1 MARTAEGQ
9 VSARKGGIFL
19 PRRMLGAALIVA
31 LGSVA
36 GALPSAAQYAPAAP
50 AQQQPFSPFAP
61 FPSIT
66 PAPAEAPRPV
76 TRPVERT
83 QVKPHVARPRPSR
96 RKVVERKTSRRK
108 LSESNESQREIATR
122 KASRKKPSQTNE
134 SRRKISENKG
144 SRRKLSERNVNQ
156 REVAEGKGYKRL
168 SDLVNFPKFFPGLGI
183 IFVKPD
189 TMPTGPYL
197 CFDREDRLV
206 ATVYM
211 IAVKDMDDHKTLEAA
226 GVTAPVDHVSFYFNP
241 GHPGMDMPHYHFVIW
256 HVSKKEE
263 ARVAQ

>member
-1 MARTAEGQ
+1 MARTAGQ
-9 VSARKGGIFL
+9 VSARRGVFAQG
-19 PRRMLGAALIVA
+19 RMLGAALIVV
-31 LGSVA
+31 LGPVA
-36 GALPSAAQYAPAAP
+36 DVLPSAAQYAPAAP
-50 AQQQPFSPFAP
+50 AQQQQPFPPFAP

-76 TRPVERT
+76 TRPVQRT
-83 QVKPHVARPRPSR
+83 QVKPRVARPHPSR
-96 RKVVERKTSRRK
+96 QKVGEKKTSRRK
-108 LSESNESQREIATR
+108 LSESNETQRETAAR
-122 KASRKKPSQTNE
+122 KTSRKKVPETKEN
-134 SRRKISENKG
+134 RRKITESKG
-144 SRRKLSERNVNQ
+144 RRRKPSESQVNQ

-168 SDLVNFPKFFPGLGI
+168 SDLVNFPNFFPGLGI

-197 CFDREDRLV
+197 CFDREDHLV

-211 IAVKDMDDHKTLEAA
+211 IAVKDIDDHKTLEAA
-226 GVTAPVDHVSFYFNP
+226 GVSAPVDHVSFYFNP

-256 HVSKKEE
+256 HVPKKEE